1 MAIYLVGLSPGDPGQ
16 LTVRAV
22 ELLQNAEAVYLRTKR
37 HPTVKSLPAGPT
49 YHSFDEVYEQE
60 ADFAAVYRRIVD
72 RLIALA
78 EGGEDVVY
86 AVPGD
91 PLVGEGTVTLLLE
104 ACRQRGIETV
114 IVSGLSFV
122 EPTLALL
129 GVDAL
134 DGLQVVDATDLA
146 MAYHPSIN
154 PDHPALVAQLY
165 SRRLAADVKLTLMN
179 QYPDEHPVKL
189 VFQAG
194 TADRRVESLPLYEI
208 DRQELDH
215 LTTLYVPPFAPSAE
229 AVASFE
235 GFQNTIAHLRA
246 PEGCPWDRE
255 QTHESLR
262 RNLIEEA
269 YEVVDAIDSGDP
281 EKLREE
287 LGDLLIQVV
296 LHGQV
301 AVDEGEFLM
310 GDVIREVDEKIKRRH
325 PHVWGDVE
333 VNGSAEQVSINWE
346 KIKAQERE
354 QKGEPEKSIL
364 DGISKSLPALH
375 QANEYDV
382 RAVRVGF
389 DWQSEEGVLDK
400 IQEEIEEV
408 LAAETPDEK
417 FWEIGDLLLVVAVW
431 ARWLQINPEDALRA
445 ANQRFYDRFTQVE
458 RRVRQQGRSIA
469 DLSESEMLAIWE
481 DAKRALSAGRDGR

>member
-1 MAIYLVGLSPGDPGQ
+1 MAIYLVGLGPGDPGQ
-16 LTVRAV
+16 LTVQAV
-22 ELLQNAEAVYLRTKR
+22 ELLQEAETVYLRTRR
-37 HPTVKSLPAGPT
+37 HPTVRGLPDGPA
-49 YHSFDEVYEQE
+49 YHSFDDVYEQE

-72 RLIALA
+72 RLVELA
-78 EGGEDVVY
+78 EGGEEVVY

-104 ACRQRGIETV
+104 ACRRRGIETV

-146 MAYHPSIN
+146 AAYHPPIN
-154 PDHPALVAQLY
+154 PDHPALIAQLY

-189 VFQAG
+189 VYQAG
-194 TADRRVESLPLYEI
+194 TADQRVDSLLLYEI

-215 LTTLYVPPFAPSAE
+215 LTTLYLPPFGPSAA

-269 YEVVDAIDSGDP
+269 YEVVDAIDSGEP
-281 EKLREE
+281 GRLREE
-287 LGDLLIQVV
+287 LGDLLIQVI
-296 LHGQV
+296 LHGQI

-354 QKGEPEKSIL
+354 QKGEPEKSVL

-408 LAAETPDEK
+408 LSAETPEEQ
-417 FWEIGDLLLVVAVW
+417 FQEIGDLLLVVAVW
-431 ARWLQINPEDALRA
+431 ARWLQVNPEDALRA

-458 RRVRQQGRSIA
+458 RQARKQGRSIA
-469 DLSESEMLAIWE
+469 DLSEAELLAIWE
-481 DAKRALSAGRDGR
+481 EAKRTLGAGRDGR